1 MSGRILRLSLA
12 VTTVALLAST
22 AGAVDRVSK
31 RHEKRQPPGYYPRS
45 TAEGISRVPDRL
57 GVFEVY
63 GAFSSP
69 TGNIDHLGD
78 INFPIDYRRPNTSA
92 GDVYRPSLTLGAT
105 IGTVQ
110 MGHWYNSVGFQYSH
124 LRVKD
129 TIFFP
134 RSDSM
139 LAFNYTDFPKPH
151 FNQYEV
157 RLNSNWQFYD
167 VETVGWTPYVG
178 LGVGVGLISQTLP
191 GYDSQTELNVGL
203 AMNFGAEVRIW
214 QDPNG
219 SNMVTL
225 ASANRWEFAGS
236 GYRPKFLTVGV
247 SLKIYSHL

>member
-1 MSGRILRLSLA
+1 MSTQTRRICLA
-12 VTTVALLAST
+12 VITVTLLAST
-22 AGAVDRVSK
+22 VGAVDRVSR
-31 RHEKRQPPGYYPRS
+31 RHDRRQPLGYFPRS
-45 TAEGISRVPDRL
+45 TTESITQVPERL

-63 GAFSSP
+63 SAFSSP

-78 INFPIDYRRPNTSA
+78 IHFPIDYRRLNTSA
-92 GDVYRPSLTLGAT
+92 GDVYRPSLTLGVT

-110 MGHWYNSVGFQYSH
+110 RGHLYNSVGFQYSH

-134 RSDSM
+134 RSDS
-139 LAFNYTDFPKPH
+139 AIVFNYRDFPKPH

-167 VETVGWTPYVG
+167 VEAVGWTPYLG
-178 LGVGVGLISQTLP
+178 LGVGIGMISQTLE

-219 SNMVTL
+219 RNMVTL

-247 SLKIYSHL
+247 SLKVYSRM